1 MSSASRREAMPG
13 VRRYEDLFAWQLAD
27 QFKQEVSR
35 LIELS
40 QKASRNYA
48 YRDQLLNAA
57 SDVSKD
63 ISEGFVRCSP
73 LVFASF
79 LNYALGSLVE
89 AERRLEDGVQRGYF
103 SSENCREAFRTGR
116 RCFTATI
123 RLKQSQIR
131 YSKQKSREA
140 TQD

>member
-79 LNYALGSLVE
+79 LNYALGSSWRPSV
-89 AERRLEDGVQRGYF
+89 A
-103 SSENCREAFRTGR
+103 
-116 RCFTATI
+116 
-123 RLKQSQIR
+123 
-131 YSKQKSREA
+131 SRMACNEA
-140 TQD
+140 TLPVRTVVRRFEPAAAASRPLQAEVSRSDAQD